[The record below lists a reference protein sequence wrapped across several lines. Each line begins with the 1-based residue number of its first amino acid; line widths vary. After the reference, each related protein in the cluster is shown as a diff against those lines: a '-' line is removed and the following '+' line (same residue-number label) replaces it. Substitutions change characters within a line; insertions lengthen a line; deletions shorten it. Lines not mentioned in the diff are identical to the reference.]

1 MLFRTL
7 SMSNPQ
13 KSCIFEGHNP
23 IEPSFINTLSN
34 DAIAILSLC
43 KCIQLFEIDIELHNK
58 IDLQTIE
65 SNKKLN
71 V

>member
-23 IEPSFINTLSN
+23 IEPLFLNN
-34 DAIAILSLC
+34 AFCDAI
-43 KCIQLFEIDIELHNK
+43 KMRYVRKMN
-58 IDLQTIE
+58 
-65 SNKKLN
+65 
-71 V
+71 